1 MTKRKKADWP
11 LEKRLFFCLGTAAG
25 LMLLEGVLFLFCIMH
40 APGWEKGFQR
50 TIQILTLILAVC
62 FGIFFVFFL
71 PLPRRPVSKSE
82 KNSEKLQQRNPL

>member
-50 TIQILTLILAVC
+50 TIQILT
-62 FGIFFVFFL
+62 FSFFSTITSSS
-71 PLPRRPVSKSE
+71 RIE
-82 KNSEKLQQRNPL
+82 K